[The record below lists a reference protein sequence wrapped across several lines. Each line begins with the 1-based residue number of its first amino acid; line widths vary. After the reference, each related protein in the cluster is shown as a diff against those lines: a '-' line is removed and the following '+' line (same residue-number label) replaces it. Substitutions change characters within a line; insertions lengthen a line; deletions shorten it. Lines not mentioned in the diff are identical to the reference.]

1 MTDDKISINKLIK
14 AIASYLDI
22 FFKSYPLS
30 NRISI
35 SHEEPMNKI
44 KPSCS
49 FILIPDEKF
58 KNKIKLNEYT
68 RKYNKIKEEI
78 LKIDKN
84 RKHLFNEIKNT
95 SKLFLKNENEYK
107 KELTLKE
114 QIDYSSN
121 DEISTSIVK
130 NLSFSYCSSVIL
142 LTS

>member
-44 KPSCS
+44 KPCCS

-84 RKHLFNEIKNT
+84 KKHLFNEIKNT

-107 KELTLKE
+107 KELKLLFYIINYILK
-114 QIDYSSN
+114 IY
-121 DEISTSIVK
+121 IYFYK
-130 NLSFSYCSSVIL
+130 
-142 LTS
+142 